1 MTQAL
6 AHPGNR
12 TLPLTLRPN
21 SLLKA
26 YGVVRSAL
34 IYRANPLRR
43 RRSRAFYGRFLGPGD
58 LAFDIGA
65 HLGDRVRAWRDLGA
79 RVVAVEPQPHLA
91 AVLGRLHGRD
101 PSVTLVRAA
110 LGAAPGSASLLI
122 NRRNPTL
129 STLSA
134 EWAAEVAA
142 SPRFPGERWEERVTV
157 EVTTLDALIEL
168 HGVPR
173 FCKIDV
179 EGFERAVLDG
189 LSRPVECLSFEF
201 IPETPDR
208 ALSCLERLADLGT
221 HRYNVALGEERR
233 LLFADW
239 VDQAGIARWLES
251 RRPADGSGDIYAR
264 YVPFRSS

>member
-1 MTQAL
+1 M
-6 AHPGNR
+6 
-12 TLPLTLRPN
+12 TLRAN

-26 YGVVRSAL
+26 YGVLRSAL

-43 RRSRAFYGRFLGPGD
+43 RRSREFYGRFLGPGD

-91 AVLGRLHGRD
+91 AVLDRFHGHD
-101 PSVTLVRAA
+101 PSVTLVPAA
-110 LGAAPGSASLLI
+110 LGAAPGSAELLI

-157 EVTTLDALIEL
+157 EVTTLDALIAA

-189 LSRPVECLSFEF
+189 LSRPIECLSFEF
-201 IPETPDR
+201 IPETPER
-208 ALSCLERLADLGT
+208 ALACLERLADLGP

-233 LLFADW
+233 LLSGDW
-239 VDQAGIARWLES
+239 LDQGAIVDWLKS

-264 YVPFRSS
+264 HVPFRSS